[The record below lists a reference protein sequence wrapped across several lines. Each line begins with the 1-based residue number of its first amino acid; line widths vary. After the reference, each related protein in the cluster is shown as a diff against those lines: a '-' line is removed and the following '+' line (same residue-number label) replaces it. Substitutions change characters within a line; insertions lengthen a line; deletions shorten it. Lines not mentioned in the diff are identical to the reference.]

1 MRFGRGQLRTSRRLG
16 FAPQYNFALP
26 DSGKAQE
33 TGKPLQGLRGAAQS
47 SSISLCYLTLAP
59 TKAVANYQSKVEFH
73 AAKAISDPPL
83 LTRFPNK
90 RAALEARQ
98 QRVEAASQ
106 KLFAN
111 RASAAPAFTMTSM
124 QEVAF
129 CAACN
134 VDFMTLRFLR
144 ISAAIVFGTAL
155 LSSSALGRAQNMAP
169 QSPYGGTT
177 VEDIIAR
184 VNDQIITRS
193 DYERAQAEVDRDAR
207 QRGAATMQEVAAA
220 HKDLLRN
227 LIDQQ
232 LWISKGK
239 QLGITGETEL
249 VKRLD
254 EIRKQYNLKSMEDLE
269 AAAKEQGVSFEDFK
283 QNIRNGII
291 TQEVMRQEVGQ
302 NIRFTPGE
310 AERFYEEHKQDYSQ
324 PESVHLS
331 EILVSTG
338 GATEGEKLTA
348 AKAKIDDVETRL
360 RAGGDFTQ
368 LAKSFSDGSTA
379 AQGGELGQYQPGA
392 LPKLLEDKT
401 FSLAEGQ
408 FTEPILTRQGYI
420 ILKVD
425 SHTKGGVRP
434 YKEVE
439 PQVQDAFYM
448 SRMEPAIREYLTK
461 LREESFIDIKPGYTD
476 TGASPNETK
485 PVFSA
490 YTPPAPKKKPK
501 VERTRF
507 RETTHTFR
515 QKSPQPVA
523 DTAPATA
530 APAPKPAAQTA
541 PATQASPAT
550 QTAQAPQTAP
560 AAKPIDKSLLQK
572 LHLKKADTSTQQ
584 ASEKPGKRE
593 KIRFGQAPRKTLPA
607 APSSAVEDAGAVP
620 PETAAAA
627 PEPEN
632 PLEAAPVEAKTR
644 YSERARVS
652 KKTKAQDK
660 AGIKTDTLAAPAPD
674 SGEVADRA
682 TQSGPLGLNGDT
694 ASKKKKPVTNG
705 EKTRLSDKAKEPQSA
720 QPQQAPQYTP
730 LPVIPGAPAPTEHPT
745 APQAPQPQ

>member
-1 MRFGRGQLRTSRRLG
+1 
-16 FAPQYNFALP
+16 
-26 DSGKAQE
+26 
-33 TGKPLQGLRGAAQS
+33 
-47 SSISLCYLTLAP
+47 
-59 TKAVANYQSKVEFH
+59 
-73 AAKAISDPPL
+73 
-83 LTRFPNK
+83 
-90 RAALEARQ
+90 
-98 QRVEAASQ
+98 
-106 KLFAN
+106 
-111 RASAAPAFTMTSM
+111 
-124 QEVAF
+124 
-129 CAACN
+129 
-134 VDFMTLRFLR
+134 MTLRFLR
-144 ISAAIVFGTAL
+144 IPAAIVFGTAL
-155 LSSSALGRAQNMAP
+155 LSSSAIGRAQNMAP

-193 DYERAQAEVDRDAR
+193 DYERAQSEVDRDAR
-207 QRGAATMQEVAAA
+207 QRGASTMQEVAAA

-239 QLGITGETEL
+239 QMGINGETEL

-269 AAAKEQGVSFEDFK
+269 TAAKEQGVSFEDFK

-310 AERFYEEHKQDYSQ
+310 AERYYEEHKQDYAQ

-348 AKAKIDDVETRL
+348 AKAKIDDIEARL
-360 RAGGDFTQ
+360 HAGGDFTQ

-401 FSLAEGQ
+401 FSLQVGQ
-408 FTEPILTRQGYI
+408 YTEPILTRQGYI

-425 SHTKGGVRP
+425 DHIKGGYRP

-439 PQVQDAFYM
+439 AQVQDSFYM
-448 SRMEPAIREYLTK
+448 TRMEPAIREYLTK

-476 TGASPNETK
+476 TGASANETK

-490 YTPPAPKKKPK
+490 YTPPAPKKKAK

-515 QKSPQPVA
+515 QKSPQPLA
-523 DTAPATA
+523 DTAPAPEPVTA
-530 APAPKPAAQTA
+530 QPASKPAAQTA
-541 PATQASPAT
+541 AT
-550 QTAQAPQTAP
+550 
-560 AAKPIDKSLLQK
+560 AKPADKSFLQK
-572 LHLKKADTSTQQ
+572 MHLKKADKSNLQ

-607 APSSAVEDAGAVP
+607 APSTAIEDAGAVP
-620 PETAAAA
+620 AAETAAAA

-632 PLEAAPVEAKTR
+632 PLEAVPVEPKKR
-644 YSERARVS
+644 YSERARLAKKS
-652 KKTKAQDK
+652 KQSNAATR
-660 AGIKTDTLAAPAPD
+660 TDTLAPAAPD

-694 ASKKKKPVTNG
+694 ASKKKKIVTNG
-705 EKTRLSDKAKEPQSA
+705 EKTRLSDKAKEPQTN
-720 QPQQAPQYTP
+720 QPQQAPQFTP
-730 LPVIPGAPAPTEHPT
+730 LPAIPGAPAPADHPT
-745 APQAPQPQ
+745 GPPPAPQSTAPQPQQ